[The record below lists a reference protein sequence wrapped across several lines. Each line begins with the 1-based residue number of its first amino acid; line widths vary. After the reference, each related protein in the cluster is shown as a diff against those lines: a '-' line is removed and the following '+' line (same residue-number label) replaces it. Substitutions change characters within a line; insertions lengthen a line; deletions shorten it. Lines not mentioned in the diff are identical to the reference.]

1 MDKKKVIAR
10 IEQLRIEKG
19 ISVYQLKENADISS
33 TIYQW
38 KKNATRDRNRTP
50 SLRSIEKI
58 CDYLGVSLS
67 YFFAF
72 DEDTQTDVKNKE
84 LTEAIKKLNKEEY
97 VLLST
102 GEVFNCEHIE
112 NRGQNINTVRQS
124 VTRLRNL
131 INNNFTGGK
140 NELWITLTFGKNK
153 VYNANELYLSLI
165 HI

>member
-33 TIYQW
+33 TICQW

-84 LTEAIKKLNKEEY
+84 LTEAIKKLNKDQIH
-97 VLLST
+97 VLELLIK
-102 GEVFNCEHIE
+102 EFN
-112 NRGQNINTVRQS
+112 
-124 VTRLRNL
+124 
-131 INNNFTGGK
+131 K
-140 NELWITLTFGKNK
+140 N
-153 VYNANELYLSLI
+153 
-165 HI
+165 

>member
-50 SLRSIEKI
+50 SLRSIERI

-72 DEDTQTDVKNKE
+72 DEDTQNRR
-84 LTEAIKKLNKEEY
+84 KKQGAY
-97 VLLST
+97 
-102 GEVFNCEHIE
+102 
-112 NRGQNINTVRQS
+112 RG
-124 VTRLRNL
+124 
-131 INNNFTGGK
+131 
-140 NELWITLTFGKNK
+140 
-153 VYNANELYLSLI
+153 Y
-165 HI
+165 

>member
-38 KKNATRDRNRTP
+38 KKNATIDRNRTP

-84 LTEAIKKLNKEEY
+84 LTEAIKKLNKDQIH
-97 VLLST
+97 VLELLIK
-102 GEVFNCEHIE
+102 EFN
-112 NRGQNINTVRQS
+112 
-124 VTRLRNL
+124 
-131 INNNFTGGK
+131 K
-140 NELWITLTFGKNK
+140 N
-153 VYNANELYLSLI
+153 
-165 HI
+165 

>member
-67 YFFAF
+67 YFLAF

-84 LTEAIKKLNKEEY
+84 LTEAIKKLNKDQIH
-97 VLLST
+97 VLELLIK
-102 GEVFNCEHIE
+102 EFN
-112 NRGQNINTVRQS
+112 
-124 VTRLRNL
+124 
-131 INNNFTGGK
+131 K
-140 NELWITLTFGKNK
+140 N
-153 VYNANELYLSLI
+153 
-165 HI
+165 

>member
-10 IEQLRIEKG
+10 IEQLRIEKKG

-84 LTEAIKKLNKEEY
+84 LTEAIKKLNKDQIH
-97 VLLST
+97 VLELLIK
-102 GEVFNCEHIE
+102 EFN
-112 NRGQNINTVRQS
+112 
-124 VTRLRNL
+124 
-131 INNNFTGGK
+131 K
-140 NELWITLTFGKNK
+140 N
-153 VYNANELYLSLI
+153 
-165 HI
+165 

>member
-84 LTEAIKKLNKEEY
+84 LTEAIKKLNKDQIH
-97 VLLST
+97 VLELLIK
-102 GEVFNCEHIE
+102 EFN
-112 NRGQNINTVRQS
+112 
-124 VTRLRNL
+124 
-131 INNNFTGGK
+131 K
-140 NELWITLTFGKNK
+140 N
-153 VYNANELYLSLI
+153 
-165 HI
+165 

>member
-1 MDKKKVIAR
+1 MDKKNVVAR

-38 KKNATRDRNRTP
+38 KKDATRDRNRTP

-84 LTEAIKKLNKEEY
+84 LTEAIKKLNKEQIH
-97 VLLST
+97 VLELLIK
-102 GEVFNCEHIE
+102 EFN
-112 NRGQNINTVRQS
+112 
-124 VTRLRNL
+124 
-131 INNNFTGGK
+131 K
-140 NELWITLTFGKNK
+140 N
-153 VYNANELYLSLI
+153 
-165 HI
+165 

>member
-1 MDKKKVIAR
+1 MDKKNVVAR

-84 LTEAIKKLNKEEY
+84 LTEAIKKLNKDQIH
-97 VLLST
+97 VLELLIK
-102 GEVFNCEHIE
+102 EFN
-112 NRGQNINTVRQS
+112 
-124 VTRLRNL
+124 
-131 INNNFTGGK
+131 K
-140 NELWITLTFGKNK
+140 N
-153 VYNANELYLSLI
+153 
-165 HI
+165 

>member
-67 YFFAF
+67 NFFAF

-84 LTEAIKKLNKEEY
+84 LTEAIKKLNKDQIH
-97 VLLST
+97 VLELLIK
-102 GEVFNCEHIE
+102 EFN
-112 NRGQNINTVRQS
+112 
-124 VTRLRNL
+124 
-131 INNNFTGGK
+131 K
-140 NELWITLTFGKNK
+140 N
-153 VYNANELYLSLI
+153 
-165 HI
+165 

>member
-33 TIYQW
+33 TMYQW

-72 DEDTQTDVKNKE
+72 DEDTQIDVKNKE
-84 LTEAIKKLNKEEY
+84 LTEAIKKLNKEQIH
-97 VLLST
+97 VLELLIK
-102 GEVFNCEHIE
+102 EFN
-112 NRGQNINTVRQS
+112 
-124 VTRLRNL
+124 
-131 INNNFTGGK
+131 K
-140 NELWITLTFGKNK
+140 N
-153 VYNANELYLSLI
+153 
-165 HI
+165 

>member
-33 TIYQW
+33 TIYKW

-84 LTEAIKKLNKEEY
+84 LTEAIKKLNKDQIH
-97 VLLST
+97 VLELLIK
-102 GEVFNCEHIE
+102 EFN
-112 NRGQNINTVRQS
+112 
-124 VTRLRNL
+124 
-131 INNNFTGGK
+131 K
-140 NELWITLTFGKNK
+140 N
-153 VYNANELYLSLI
+153 
-165 HI
+165 

>member
-58 CDYLGVSLS
+58 CDYLGGSLS

-72 DEDTQTDVKNKE
+72 DEDTQIDVKNKE
-84 LTEAIKKLNKEEY
+84 LTEAIKKLNKEQIH
-97 VLLST
+97 VLELLIK
-102 GEVFNCEHIE
+102 EFN
-112 NRGQNINTVRQS
+112 
-124 VTRLRNL
+124 
-131 INNNFTGGK
+131 K
-140 NELWITLTFGKNK
+140 N
-153 VYNANELYLSLI
+153 
-165 HI
+165 

>member
-84 LTEAIKKLNKEEY
+84 LTEAIKKLNKEQIQYMMQNKPEDLE
-97 VLLST
+97 LLIK
-102 GEVFNCEHIE
+102 EFN
-112 NRGQNINTVRQS
+112 
-124 VTRLRNL
+124 
-131 INNNFTGGK
+131 K
-140 NELWITLTFGKNK
+140 N
-153 VYNANELYLSLI
+153 
-165 HI
+165 

>member
-84 LTEAIKKLNKEEY
+84 LTEAIKKLNKEQIH
-97 VLLST
+97 VLELLIK
-102 GEVFNCEHIE
+102 EFN
-112 NRGQNINTVRQS
+112 
-124 VTRLRNL
+124 
-131 INNNFTGGK
+131 K
-140 NELWITLTFGKNK
+140 N
-153 VYNANELYLSLI
+153 
-165 HI
+165 

>member
-58 CDYLGVSLS
+58 RDDLGVSLS

-72 DEDTQTDVKNKE
+72 DEDTQIDVKNKE
-84 LTEAIKKLNKEEY
+84 LTEAIKKLNKEQIH
-97 VLLST
+97 VLELLIK
-102 GEVFNCEHIE
+102 EFN
-112 NRGQNINTVRQS
+112 
-124 VTRLRNL
+124 
-131 INNNFTGGK
+131 
-140 NELWITLTFGKNK
+140 KNK
-153 VYNANELYLSLI
+153 RWSNMRMSEKSTILK
-165 HI
+165 

>member
-10 IEQLRIEKG
+10 IKQLRIEKG

-84 LTEAIKKLNKEEY
+84 LTEAIKKLNKDQIH
-97 VLLST
+97 VLELLIK
-102 GEVFNCEHIE
+102 EFN
-112 NRGQNINTVRQS
+112 
-124 VTRLRNL
+124 
-131 INNNFTGGK
+131 K
-140 NELWITLTFGKNK
+140 N
-153 VYNANELYLSLI
+153 
-165 HI
+165 

>member
-19 ISVYQLKENADISS
+19 ISEYQLKENADISS

-67 YFFAF
+67 YFFSF

-84 LTEAIKKLNKEEY
+84 LTEAIKKLNKDQIH
-97 VLLST
+97 VLELLIK
-102 GEVFNCEHIE
+102 EFN
-112 NRGQNINTVRQS
+112 
-124 VTRLRNL
+124 
-131 INNNFTGGK
+131 K
-140 NELWITLTFGKNK
+140 N
-153 VYNANELYLSLI
+153 
-165 HI
+165 

>member
-19 ISVYQLKENADISS
+19 ISVDQLKENADISS

-84 LTEAIKKLNKEEY
+84 LTEAIKKLNKDQIH
-97 VLLST
+97 VLELLIK
-102 GEVFNCEHIE
+102 EFN
-112 NRGQNINTVRQS
+112 
-124 VTRLRNL
+124 
-131 INNNFTGGK
+131 K
-140 NELWITLTFGKNK
+140 N
-153 VYNANELYLSLI
+153 
-165 HI
+165 

>member
-84 LTEAIKKLNKEEY
+84 LTEAIKKLNKEQIH
-97 VLLST
+97 VLELLIKELHDLPFGS
-102 GEVFNCEHIE
+102 
-112 NRGQNINTVRQS
+112 S
-124 VTRLRNL
+124 VY
-131 INNNFTGGK
+131 FT
-140 NELWITLTFGKNK
+140 
-153 VYNANELYLSLI
+153 
-165 HI
+165 

>member
-72 DEDTQTDVKNKE
+72 DEETQIDVKNKE
-84 LTEAIKKLNKEEY
+84 LTEAIKKLNKEQLH
-97 VLLST
+97 VLELLIK
-102 GEVFNCEHIE
+102 EFNKH
-112 NRGQNINTVRQS
+112 
-124 VTRLRNL
+124 
-131 INNNFTGGK
+131 
-140 NELWITLTFGKNK
+140 
-153 VYNANELYLSLI
+153 
-165 HI
+165 

>member
-38 KKNATRDRNRTP
+38 KKNAKRDKNRTP

-67 YFFAF
+67 YFFAL

-84 LTEAIKKLNKEEY
+84 LTEAIKKLNKDQIH
-97 VLLST
+97 VLELLIK
-102 GEVFNCEHIE
+102 EFN
-112 NRGQNINTVRQS
+112 
-124 VTRLRNL
+124 
-131 INNNFTGGK
+131 K
-140 NELWITLTFGKNK
+140 N
-153 VYNANELYLSLI
+153 
-165 HI
+165 

>member
-38 KKNATRDRNRTP
+38 KKKATRHRNRTP

-84 LTEAIKKLNKEEY
+84 LTEAIKKLNKDQIH
-97 VLLST
+97 VLELLIK
-102 GEVFNCEHIE
+102 EFN
-112 NRGQNINTVRQS
+112 
-124 VTRLRNL
+124 
-131 INNNFTGGK
+131 K
-140 NELWITLTFGKNK
+140 N
-153 VYNANELYLSLI
+153 
-165 HI
+165 

>member
-19 ISVYQLKENADISS
+19 ISEYQLKENADITS

-84 LTEAIKKLNKEEY
+84 LTEAIKKLNKDQIH
-97 VLLST
+97 VLELLIK
-102 GEVFNCEHIE
+102 EFN
-112 NRGQNINTVRQS
+112 
-124 VTRLRNL
+124 
-131 INNNFTGGK
+131 K
-140 NELWITLTFGKNK
+140 N
-153 VYNANELYLSLI
+153 
-165 HI
+165 

>member
-58 CDYLGVSLS
+58 CDYLGVSRS

-84 LTEAIKKLNKEEY
+84 LTEAIKKLNKDQIH
-97 VLLST
+97 VLELLIK
-102 GEVFNCEHIE
+102 EFN
-112 NRGQNINTVRQS
+112 
-124 VTRLRNL
+124 
-131 INNNFTGGK
+131 K
-140 NELWITLTFGKNK
+140 N
-153 VYNANELYLSLI
+153 
-165 HI
+165 